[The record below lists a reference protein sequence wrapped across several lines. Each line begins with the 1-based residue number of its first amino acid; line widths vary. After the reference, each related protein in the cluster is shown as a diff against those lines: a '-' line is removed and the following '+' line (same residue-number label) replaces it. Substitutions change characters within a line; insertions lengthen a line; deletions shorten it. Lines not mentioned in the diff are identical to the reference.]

1 MRGNGTENLQGKRE
15 GRKVREVREKKEG
28 VKIFLVTLL
37 SNNKLT

>member
-28 VKIFLVTLL
+28 RGKNISGYTLEQQ
-37 SNNKLT
+37 